1 VAGLRRV
8 ADRGSS
14 GLPNPG
20 ATEVSYLEGH
30 FYAGGNS
37 LMLVRH
43 APLFVFASFARVNGQ
58 RAVRV
63 FFECNTRASNGQR
76 AIRAASA
83 CNMRASTRAS
93 VFGDDH
99 AFSCWSQRNILR
111 KLEGEVPKFFSG
123 RGKSFRFGWP
133 ICSKRHF
140 STSCDL
146 PLISKPELVA
156 PGAGSRKNDTP
167 PFFPGKASARRGGQ

>member
-1 VAGLRRV
+1 VARLRRV

-20 ATEVSYLEGH
+20 AIVVTYLEAH

-37 LMLVRH
+37 VMLVRH
-43 APLFVFASFARVNGQ
+43 APLFVFASFACVNGQ

-76 AIRAASA
+76 AIRAVSA

-93 VFGDDH
+93 VFGGAH
-99 AFSCWSQRNILR
+99 AFSFWSLRIILR
-111 KLEGEVPKFFSG
+111 KLEGEVPKFLAG
-123 RGKSFRFGWP
+123 RGESFRFAWR
-133 ICSKRHF
+133 ICSKMAPQHVM
-140 STSCDL
+140 
-146 PLISKPELVA
+146 PLAANV
-156 PGAGSRKNDTP
+156 
-167 PFFPGKASARRGGQ
+167 